1 VYGTFVVPLA
11 ANLGAF
17 ELEYIDGA

>member
-1 VYGTFVVPLA
+1 LA

-17 ELEYIDGA
+17 GWLYLLNYNLFHDFLA